1 MLINLEGAEVMK
13 IIINGKNVE
22 ITEAIKNQIES
33 KLSKFEKY
41 FRSDVEAHATVSMVK
56 DKRTIEITIS
66 LKNGAIIRAEES
78 DRDLYAAI
86 DLSID
91 KLSKQIKK
99 YKTKLEKRY
108 RSHDTIKFDFIP
120 NPPESSTEELHEIV
134 KTKSFPVKPMDPEE
148 AILQMKLL
156 GHNFFVFLNSATD
169 EVNVVYSR
177 KDGKFGLIEPQI

>member
-1 MLINLEGAEVMK
+1 MK
-13 IIINGKNVE
+13 IIINGRNVE
-22 ITEAIKNQIES
+22 ITEAMQNQIES

-41 FRSDVEAHATVSMVK
+41 FRSDVEAHAAVSMVK
-56 DKRTIEITIS
+56 DKKIIEITIL

-78 DRDLYAAI
+78 DQDLYAAI

-91 KLSKQIKK
+91 KLSKQIKR

-108 RSHDTIKFDFIP
+108 RSHDTIKFDLIP
-120 NPPESSTEELHEIV
+120 NPPESSAEELHEIV

-169 EVNVVYSR
+169 EVNVVYTR